1 MTVDRVDHWGGA
13 AAYEAYV
20 GRWSRAVAAR
30 FLDWLEVS
38 ADQAWV
44 DLGCGTGVLT
54 AAILGRCEP
63 RSVIGVDP
71 SEPFLA
77 HARETVNDPRAEFR
91 VGTAAHTGLKGAQAD
106 VVVGGLVLNF
116 VPDVAAAL
124 SEARRV
130 VVPGGVVAG
139 YVWDYAEGMQFIR
152 AFWDAAIALDPAAR
166 ELDQAKRF
174 PIAAPEPLSDA
185 FIAAGFESVDVRGIE
200 IPTVFADFD
209 DLWLP
214 FLGGT
219 GSAPTYLGS
228 LEPGAREAVRERLR
242 AYVPIELDGS
252 IHLSARAWAYRGDVP
267 DEDGAPPPPGSSF

>member
-20 GRWSRAVAAR
+20 GRWSGAVAAR
-30 FLDWLEVS
+30 FLDWLQVQ

-63 RSVIGVDP
+63 RSVTGVDP

-77 HARETVNDPRAEFR
+77 HARETIRDPRAEFR
-91 VGTAAHTGLKGAQAD
+91 AGTAADTGLLDSQAD

-124 SEARRV
+124 TEARRV
-130 VVPGGVVAG
+130 VVRGGVVAG

-152 AFWDAAIALDPAAR
+152 AFWDAAIPFDPAAR
-166 ELDQAKRF
+166 ELDEASRF
-174 PIAAPEPLSDA
+174 PIAAPEALSGA
-185 FIAAGFESVDVRGIE
+185 FTAAGFESVSVRGIE

-219 GSAPTYLGS
+219 GSAPTYLAS
-228 LEPGAREAVRERLR
+228 LEPASREAVRERLR
-242 AYVPIELDGS
+242 TSVPIELDGS
-252 IHLSARAWAYRGDVP
+252 IRLSARAWAFRGDAP
-267 DEDGAPPPPGSSF
+267 GEDAAH